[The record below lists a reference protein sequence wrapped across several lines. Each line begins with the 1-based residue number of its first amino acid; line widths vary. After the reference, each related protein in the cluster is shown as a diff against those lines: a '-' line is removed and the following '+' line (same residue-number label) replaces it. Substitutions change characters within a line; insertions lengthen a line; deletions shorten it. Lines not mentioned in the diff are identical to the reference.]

1 MDTSED
7 FSFENADPLARFIRH
22 KLHWSPIQ
30 YGLAILIANI
40 IVNGYFALRY
50 RAFVT
55 QTGPP
60 GLFQDPTILFESY
73 VMMPAVGGFYIW
85 SILRIGALLHQ
96 LHGSNIFIEETGI
109 EELAL
114 EVKHNIRSRA
124 ALTFSFV
131 VASIITFLT
140 LGKYLVWFRGPEP
153 VSFLNHSGFLPWA
166 RSPLWFLAMYAI
178 CFGLFNIGVTIITLR
193 RVFRD
198 HAIRISPWHPDR
210 CGGLRSISQYSMTLG
225 YAIAII
231 GVFLSIQT
239 IQEIQIGIFGT
250 SYLTWFELAG
260 YIILAPLVF
269 FLPLG
274 TAHTAMRNAKTTH
287 LLALSHQFDAQ
298 YRLIVDSLQ
307 SDDREIGSNA
317 ERIEQ
322 LQTLYQ
328 ITEDFII
335 WPFDVVNL
343 RRFLTI
349 TLAPL
354 LPGVASVLF
363 ELIRIFLMD

>member
-1 MDTSED
+1 MDTSEE
-7 FSFENADPLARFIRH
+7 FSFENADPFARFIRH
-22 KLHWSPIQ
+22 RLNWSPLK
-30 YGLAILIANI
+30 YGIAILITNI
-40 IVNGYFALRY
+40 MVNGYFALRY

-73 VMMPAVGGFYIW
+73 VMMPVVGGFYFW

-96 LHGSNIFIEETGI
+96 LHRSNIFVEETGL
-109 EELAL
+109 EKLAL
-114 EVKHNIRSRA
+114 VVKQRIQSRA
-124 ALTFSFV
+124 ALIVSFII
-131 VASIITFLT
+131 ASIATFLT
-140 LGKYLVWFRGPEP
+140 LGKYLGWFRGPEA
-153 VSFLNHSGFLPWA
+153 VSFLSYSNILPWV
-166 RSPLWFLAMYAI
+166 RSPLWFLSMYAI

-210 CGGLRSISQYSMTLG
+210 CGGLKSISQYSMMLG
-225 YAIAII
+225 YAIAVLGI
-231 GVFLSIQT
+231 FLSIQT
-239 IQEIQIGIFGT
+239 IQEIQSGVFQT
-250 SYLTWFELAG
+250 SYLTWFGLAG

-298 YRLIVDSLQ
+298 YELIVDSLQ
-307 SDDREIGSNA
+307 DEDSDIGSNA
-317 ERIEQ
+317 EMIEQ
-322 LQTLYQ
+322 LQTLYK

-363 ELIRIFLMD
+363 ELIRIFLVE

>member
-1 MDTSED
+1 MDTSEE
-7 FSFENADPLARFIRH
+7 FSFENADPLARFIKHR
-22 KLHWSPIQ
+22 LNWSPIT

-40 IVNGYFALRY
+40 IVNGSFALRF
-50 RAFVT
+50 RAFIT

-73 VMMPAVGGFYIW
+73 VMMPVVGGFYIW

-96 LHGSNIFIEETGI
+96 LHNSNIFVEETGI
-109 EELAL
+109 EKLTL
-114 EVKHNIRSRA
+114 EVKQNIRSRA
-124 ALTFSFV
+124 ALIFSFI
-131 VASIITFLT
+131 VASVVTFLT
-140 LGKYLVWFRGPEP
+140 LGKYLGWFRGPEV
-153 VSFLNHSGFLPWA
+153 VSFLNHSYLLPWV
-166 RSPLWFLAMYAI
+166 RSPLWFLSMYAI
-178 CFGLFNIGVTIITLR
+178 CFGLFNIGVTVITLR

-225 YAIAII
+225 YAIAVLGI
-231 GVFLSIQT
+231 FLSIQT
-239 IQEIQIGIFGT
+239 IQEIQIGIFET
-250 SYLTWFELAG
+250 SYLTWLELAG

-287 LLALSHQFDAQ
+287 LLALSHQFDAH
-298 YRLIVDSLQ
+298 YTLIVDSLQ
-307 SDDREIGSNA
+307 SDDREIGSSA

-363 ELIRIFLMD
+363 ELIRIFLVD